1 VVAVVAA
8 QTLVLASIPS
18 PTSPIAFELGP
29 LALSYYGLF
38 VALGIVVASWL
49 TGRELARKGYAG
61 GYALEALFFVVPRGL
76 VGARLSFVAANYDQ
90 YAPNPIPAVL
100 EVWVGGLETY
110 GGAPAPIC
118 DPAVPQEHPLGP
130 VNPPA
135 LWRTST
141 SSP

>member
-1 VVAVVAA
+1 MVRGHGIWTPLVA
-8 QTLVLASIPS
+8 
-18 PTSPIAFELGP
+18 G
-29 LALSYYGLF
+29 
-38 VALGIVVASWL
+38 
-49 TGRELARKGYAG
+49 
-61 GYALEALFFVVPRGL
+61 
-76 VGARLSFVAANYDQ
+76 VGALVQ
-90 YAPNPIPAVL
+90 YAANPIPAVL